1 MDSIQSVD
9 SNTQGDPQRFMPL
22 AELERRFALLPSSPQ
37 DQGRVILLVSK
48 AGGGL
53 RQTPRKVQLAPG
65 VGMPGDARGR
75 DPELDE
81 ASQLA
86 VMQRDVAELVA
97 NGQPLTLFGDNLFLD
112 LDLSTQNLP
121 AGSRLRVG
129 QALLEVT
136 PLPHNGCVKFRGRF
150 GDNALRFVSKKE
162 LRHRNLRGIYM
173 RVLEAGEVELGDG
186 VEVIYRAGG

>member
-9 SNTQGDPQRFMPL
+9 SNTQGDPQRFVPL

-65 VGMPGDARGR
+65 VSMPGDARGR

-112 LDLSTQNLP
+112 LDISTHNLP
-121 AGSRLRVG
+121 VGSRLRVG

-136 PLPHNGCVKFRGRF
+136 PLPHTGCVKFRGRF

-173 RVLEAGEVELGDG
+173 RVVEAGEVELGDM
-186 VEVIYRAGG
+186 VEVISRGGE

>member
-173 RVLEAGEVELGDG
+173 RVVEAGEVVLGDM
-186 VEVIYRAGG
+186 VEVISRGGE

>member
-1 MDSIQSVD
+1 MESTQIID
-9 SNTQGDPQRFMPL
+9 SNTMGDPQRFMAL
-22 AELERRFALLPSSPQ
+22 TELERRFALLPSSPQ

-48 AGGGL
+48 ARGGL
-53 RQTPRKVQLAPG
+53 RQTPGKVHLLPG
-65 VGMPGDARGR
+65 VGMPGDAWGR
-75 DPELDE
+75 DLEPDE

-86 VMQRDVAELVA
+86 VMQRDVAELLA

-129 QALLEVT
+129 EALLEVT
-136 PLPHNGCVKFRGRF
+136 PLPHTGCAKFRGRF

-162 LRHRNLRGIYM
+162 LRHKNLRGIYL
-173 RVLEAGEVELGDG
+173 RVVEPGDVELGDA
-186 VEVIYRAGG
+186 VEVIFRGGE